1 MERGRAK
8 LSHSNANQDAQGATD
23 GYEAELWGISRGKN
37 VDIPALDQAL
47 VRRDKGQIE
56 CLCSGGD
63 ETVCG
68 VAMRKVDGRAH
79 QHHIHREG
87 NF

>member
-1 MERGRAK
+1 MRGY
-8 LSHSNANQDAQGATD
+8 LLDTNVVSEVTSQGV
-23 GYEAELWGISRGKN
+23 WSQCRISRGKN
-37 VDIPALDQAL
+37 VDISALDQAL

-63 ETVCG
+63 ETVRG
-68 VAMRKVDGRAH
+68 VAMRKIDGRAH

>member
-1 MERGRAK
+1 MARGRAK
-8 LSHSNANQDAQGATD
+8 LSHSSANQDAQGGTA

-63 ETVCG
+63 ETVRG
-68 VAMRKVDGRAH
+68 VAMRKIDGRAH